1 MLGQCWKG
9 EMQGSRQQ
17 REPYIVNLPL
27 SATPPCRP
35 SPPNAAIAV
44 RKDHLTLAQFLNG
57 AMRELIADG
66 AASPLLK
73 IEAEVGG

>member
-1 MLGQCWKG
+1 MLWH
-9 EMQGSRQQ
+9 R
-17 REPYIVNLPL
+17 
-27 SATPPCRP
+27 SATSTTPAALPCHPP
-35 SPPNAAIAV
+35 AAIAV
-44 RKDHLTLAQFLNG
+44 RKDDLTLAQFLNG